1 MSKKYSEY
9 KKGIKAAKRRIKE
22 IGEISNTLISKISE
36 SEWKDWDK
44 RNEDALVA
52 DKDDAANM
60 DAFAWSKTFTF
71 YGFMPDG
78 VKSEKDAPFET
89 AEVVFHGIAKRRDA
103 LYYFPFMDKFWICQ
117 GMVDTMSMNG
127 RSLNQRAKDFI
138 DMCNVKMVQVMRIYR
153 AFTGRRI
160 MKFMGFDA
168 MDDRSW
174 QSIYIEYSKEFID
187 FCKEN
192 NTDYF
197 DDLEDA
203 MNAVVSYVK
212 LISSTTWKPYE
223 VNK

>member
-9 KKGIKAAKRRIKE
+9 KKGIKAAKQRIKE
-22 IGEISNTLISKISE
+22 IGEIGNTLISKISE

-71 YGFMPDG
+71 YGFMPDN
-78 VKSEKDAPFET
+78 VKSEKDAPYET
-89 AEVVFHGIAKRRDA
+89 AEVVFHGITKGRNA
-103 LYYFPFMDKFWICQ
+103 LYYFPFMDKFWTCQ
-117 GMVDTMSMNG
+117 GMADVVSTNE
-127 RSLNQRAKDFI
+127 RSLKEKASDFI
-138 DMCNVKMVQVMRIYR
+138 DMCNAKMLQVMKKYH
-153 AFTGRRI
+153 AFTGRWI
-160 MKFMGFDA
+160 MKFIGFDA

-203 MNAVVSYVK
+203 MNAVVTDVK
-212 LISSTTWKPYE
+212 LVTLASL
-223 VNK
+223 VNHKG